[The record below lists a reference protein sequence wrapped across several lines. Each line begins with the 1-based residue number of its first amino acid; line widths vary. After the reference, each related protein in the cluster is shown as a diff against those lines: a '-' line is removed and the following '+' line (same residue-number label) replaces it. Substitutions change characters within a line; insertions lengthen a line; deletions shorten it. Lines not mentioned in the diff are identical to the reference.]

1 MALYHNAKGE
11 AEAVT
16 CLILIAP
23 GNDGRYHDSAKI
35 GRPYYS
41 SSPMNNAISNLF
53 PQPVWKHF
61 DQLTRIPRPSHHEAA
76 VQAYVMQ
83 VGERL
88 GLQTIRDQA
97 NNILIRKAASP
108 GMESAPGVVLQGHLD
123 MVPQANA
130 DTRHDFTKDPIQV
143 RIEQDWITATG
154 TTLGADNGIGVAAAL
169 AVLESRQLKHGP
181 IEALFTSNEEDG
193 MTGAFGIR
201 PNWLQGK
208 LLLNMDSEDE
218 GVLCIGCAGG
228 ANASTSLEYTAES
241 IEPGWIGYHLSI
253 KGLKGGHSGV
263 DIHRGRGN
271 ANKLLCRLLSV
282 AQSVCNAR
290 ISAFAGGNMR
300 NAIPREASG
309 IFHVPASRTAELK
322 TQIEIHS
329 QAMKS
334 ELAAVEP
341 DLSIAI
347 QPESGAE
354 HWLPINIQQGLLDA
368 LMVCPH
374 GVIRMS
380 DSMPGLVESSTN
392 LAIVN
397 AVDGRI
403 EIKSLIRSS
412 VDSARDEL
420 CAVHQSLFRLIG
432 AKTVIDG
439 EYPGWKPDL
448 DSPLLQ
454 TMRHVYQ
461 DIFDNQV
468 EIGAIHAGLEC
479 GIIGGKYPGLD
490 MISFGPTIRYPHS
503 PDECMHIPSVPRFW
517 DLLVATLARLQ

>member
-1 MALYHNAKGE
+1 M
-11 AEAVT
+11 
-16 CLILIAP
+16 
-23 GNDGRYHDSAKI
+23 ND
-35 GRPYYS
+35 
-41 SSPMNNAISNLF
+41 AISNLF

-83 VGERL
+83 VGEQL
-88 GLQTIRDQA
+88 GLQVIRDQVD
-97 NNILIRKAASP
+97 NILIRKTASP

-130 DTRHDFTKDPIQV
+130 DTQHDFTMDPIRT
-143 RIEQDWITATG
+143 RIEQDWVKASG

-201 PNWLQGK
+201 PDWLQGK

-228 ANASTSLEYTAES
+228 ANASTRLEYTPEA
-241 IEPGWIGYHLSI
+241 IEPGWIGYRLTL

-263 DIHRGRGN
+263 DIHRSRGN
-271 ANKLLCRLLSV
+271 ANKLLSRLLSV
-282 AQSVCNAR
+282 AESVCDIR
-290 ISAFAGGNMR
+290 LSSFAGGNMR
-300 NAIPREASG
+300 NAIPREATGVFQVS
-309 IFHVPASRTAELK
+309 ASRTAELK
-322 TQIEIHS
+322 ALIEVHS
-329 QAMKS
+329 DTIKL

-341 DLSIAI
+341 DLSIEL
-347 QPESGAE
+347 QPDTGAE
-354 HWLPINIQQGLLDA
+354 YWLPQGIQQGLLDA
-368 LMVCPH
+368 LMACPN
-374 GVIRMS
+374 GVMRMS
-380 DSMPGLVESSTN
+380 DTMPGLVESSTN
-392 LAIVN
+392 LAIVK
-397 AVDGRI
+397 AADGRI

-439 EYPGWKPDL
+439 QYPGWKPDL
-448 DSPLLQ
+448 NSPLLRI
-454 TMRHVYQ
+454 MRHAYQ
-461 DIFDNQV
+461 EIFDNEA

-503 PDECMHIPSVPRFW
+503 PDECMHIPSVQRFW